1 MYVSSA
7 QAGGMKFTYLN
18 STNALMIPVT
28 TAGANAD
35 ATHDLG
41 YSSSRFRD
49 LYLSGGVYL
58 GGTGAANLLDDYE
71 EGTWT
76 PTQGNFGTWTSPTF
90 IAKYVKI
97 GQLVTL
103 FVEQAGGT
111 IESTGLQYMAGLPFA
126 PSAENGGG
134 QVFNNTPAAL
144 GACLIKDTGSRIWF
158 TTATGSQTSLT
169 FQATYSVA

>member
-58 GGTGAANLLDDYE
+58 GGTGAANKLDDYE

-76 PTQGNFGTWTSPTF
+76 PTQGSRLTDWSFPARF
-90 IAKYVKI
+90 IAQENRTASVH
-97 GQLVTL
+97 LV
-103 FVEQAGGT
+103 
-111 IESTGLQYMAGLPFA
+111 
-126 PSAENGGG
+126 
-134 QVFNNTPAAL
+134 
-144 GACLIKDTGSRIWF
+144 C
-158 TTATGSQTSLT
+158 
-169 FQATYSVA
+169 